1 MVSFNRDPHLRAHDR
16 VCEAHGAV
24 AAAQSV
30 LTTQKPLNGELPTIE
45 YLDAVRLLV
54 DAVGEYGD
62 ALASLGLILQSM
74 SALHSKPTPLV
85 MRRHFRA

>member
-1 MVSFNRDPHLRAHDR
+1 MVSFNRDLHLQAHDR
-16 VCEAHGAV
+16 VCETHGAV
-24 AAAQSV
+24 AAAQFA
-30 LTTQKPLNGELPTIE
+30 LTTQKPLKGELPTVE

-62 ALASLGLILQSM
+62 ALASLGLMLQSK
-74 SALHSKPTPLV
+74 SALPSKPTPLS

>member
-1 MVSFNRDPHLRAHDR
+1 MVSFNRDLHLQAHDR

-24 AAAQSV
+24 AAAQFA
-30 LTTQKPLNGELPTIE
+30 LTTHRPLQGELPTIE

-62 ALASLGLILQSM
+62 ALASLGMLLQSK
-74 SALHSKPTPLV
+74 SALHSKPTPLG